1 MKTKYTENKDMI
13 NAPGKQLKMN
23 LEKDNTL
30 IFQPGEPIN
39 IKVPTEGLIRRIKK
53 AGVHLEDARQ
63 ITPENIN
70 VHDVQELLTNPD
82 YKIRFIG
89 EYWELHARIRSLNAM
104 VVKYKAGTLDFTPSC
119 KYGILSTQLRH
130 MKNYLESLK
139 VRAAIEE
146 IDLNSVFT
154 LIYTLKDNYT
164 DVVVYGSKENIPT
177 VHVIC
182 KDNLSNI
189 NVLSEDVQTGE
200 LTKVNS
206 KPAYSVENDGKYIE
220 CIII

>member
-1 MKTKYTENKDMI
+1 
-13 NAPGKQLKMN
+13 
-23 LEKDNTL
+23 
-30 IFQPGEPIN
+30 
-39 IKVPTEGLIRRIKK
+39 
-53 AGVHLEDARQ
+53 
-63 ITPENIN
+63 
-70 VHDVQELLTNPD
+70 
-82 YKIRFIG
+82 
-89 EYWELHARIRSLNAM
+89 
-104 VVKYKAGTLDFTPSC
+104 
-119 KYGILSTQLRH
+119 

-200 LTKVNS
+200 LTKVDS
-206 KPAYSVENDGKYIE
+206 KPAYSVENDGKHIE